1 MKVYT
6 NSVKVIQNVYRPVT
20 LKMNGSFHRFGEE
33 ITKLL
38 ITYPVINKV
47 WMVNGEEFITSLSEC
62 GGDTRLTDPWLREFP
77 EKMLNESKTVE
88 FPEKHV
94 KIQTTVAGIVVICNV
109 YVRKLNKVEVDCKI
123 CEGRDVCPECN
134 KTLRKIV
141 CFPQM
146 N

>member
-1 MKVYT
+1 
-6 NSVKVIQNVYRPVT
+6 
-20 LKMNGSFHRFGEE
+20 MNGSFHRFGEE

-38 ITYPVINKV
+38 IAYPMINKV

-62 GGDTRLTDPWLREFP
+62 GGDTHLTDPWLRNFP
-77 EKMLNESKTVE
+77 EEMLNESKTVE
-88 FPEKHV
+88 LPEKHV
-94 KIQTTVAGIVVICNV
+94 KVQTTVAGIGVICNV
-109 YVRKLNKVEVDCKI
+109 YARKLNKVEVDCKI
-123 CEGRDVCPECN
+123 CEGNDVCLECN